1 MIKRVGIALLCI
13 LIGFFGMQ
21 YFLRSIGIAPT
32 WEDKYYELQDNYEAI
47 SKENEELR
55 DSLNYLK
62 LSPIINKSPNYEDTF
77 QTR

>member
-1 MIKRVGIALLCI
+1 MNKWVAYTALI
-13 LIGFFGMQ
+13 LLLSLGWLNLTQ
-21 YFLRSIGIAPT
+21 KNY
-32 WEDKYYELQDNYEAI
+32 WQEKYLEIQDNYEAI

-55 DSLNYLK
+55 DSLEYLK

>member
-1 MIKRVGIALLCI
+1 MKYLNNFLLGL
-13 LIGFFGMQ
+13 LIFWLAIS
-21 YFLRSIGIAPT
+21 YIGST
-32 WEDKYYELQDNYEAI
+32 VKNKDLTHNYLELQDNYEAI
-47 SKENEELR
+47 SKGNEELR